1 MGRWHRQEQ
10 HRRGRWMAWSL
21 LAVVSCAAVAVV
33 PPLYGQGEPAG
44 PQAVESADKAPA
56 GPTEEPIADTGPL
69 DPAAGGGINL
79 WNLLVSGGAFMV
91 PIAIMS
97 LIAATFMIE
106 RALAL
111 RRHRVVPP
119 ALVRG
124 LGELVDS
131 DEPFD
136 PRKAYQLCQRY
147 PSAAANVVRA
157 LLLRV
162 GRPHSEIEHTVAEV
176 SQREAERL
184 HANVRWLVLAAAV
197 TPLMGLL
204 GTVWGLIQ
212 AFYDTTQLA
221 PGINKA
227 EQLARGIYIAL
238 VTTLSGLIVAI
249 PSAIVAH
256 FFEGRL
262 QTLFHQ
268 IDELVFHLM
277 PHVERYE
284 GRVRFRQ
291 EDEELDRQPTT
302 ARRAQSASS

>member
-1 MGRWHRQEQ
+1 MGLWNEQ
-10 HRRGRWMAWSL
+10 RKWRRRLWGGVCL
-21 LAVVSCAAVAVV
+21 AAVL
-33 PPLYGQGEPAG
+33 LYGAGWIGRSVRAQVPLEG
-44 PQAVESADKAPA
+44 PQPVTEADS
-56 GPTEEPIADTGPL
+56 
-69 DPAAGGGINL
+69 AGGNGPSATGDSVSPVAGDSGSGVDL
-79 WNLLVSGGAFMV
+79 WRLLISGGPFMI
-91 PIAIMS
+91 PIVIMS
-97 LIAATFMIE
+97 LISATFIIE

-111 RRHRVVPP
+111 RRHRVLPP
-119 ALVRG
+119 GLVRG

-136 PRKAYQLCQRY
+136 PRQAYQLCQQY

-221 PGINKA
+221 PGMNKA

-249 PSAIVAH
+249 PSAIAAH
-256 FFEGRL
+256 LFEGRL
-262 QTLFHQ
+262 QNLFHR
-268 IDELVFHLM
+268 IDELVFNLM

-291 EDEELDRQPTT
+291 AEEELDRQPP
-302 ARRAQSASS
+302 ARRAQGASP

>member
-1 MGRWHRQEQ
+1 MMALWDRERNRRRRWWGGCWAVVLASLFASAGWQVAGQEPSDGPQ
-10 HRRGRWMAWSL
+10 PTVSADEAPSGAAAESASPVEGEPGAGMNLWRLFLSGGVFMIPIVIMSL
-21 LAVVSCAAVAVV
+21 LA
-33 PPLYGQGEPAG
+33 
-44 PQAVESADKAPA
+44 
-56 GPTEEPIADTGPL
+56 
-69 DPAAGGGINL
+69 
-79 WNLLVSGGAFMV
+79 
-91 PIAIMS
+91 AIF
-97 LIAATFMIE
+97 TIE

-111 RRHRVVPP
+111 RRNRVVPRG
-119 ALVRG
+119 LVRG
-124 LGELVDS
+124 LGELLDS

-136 PRKAYQLCQRY
+136 PRQAYQLCQRY
-147 PSAAANVVRA
+147 PSAAANVIRA

-249 PSAIVAH
+249 PSAIAAH
-256 FFEGRL
+256 LFEGRL

-291 EDEELDRQPTT
+291 EDEQLGKQP
-302 ARRAQSASS
+302 APRRAQGSWH